1 MARAAKMLGI
11 LWGMVSWYRCYTTEG
26 WSCWVY
32 VHVKLG
38 LTQCVR
44 HHQILDPARHCAGG
58 AER

>member
-1 MARAAKMLGI
+1 MARAAKRLGI
-11 LWGMVSWYRCYTTEG
+11 LWGMVSWYKCYITEG

-44 HHQILDPARHCAGG
+44 HHQILDAARH
-58 AER
+58 